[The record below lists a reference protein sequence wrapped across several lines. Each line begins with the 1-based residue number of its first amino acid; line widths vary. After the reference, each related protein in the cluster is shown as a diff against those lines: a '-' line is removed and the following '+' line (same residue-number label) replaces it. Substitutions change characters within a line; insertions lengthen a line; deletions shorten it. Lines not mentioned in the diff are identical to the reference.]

1 VTTLLEVHSL
11 RSGYGDFEALHGVDL
26 ILETGEVLA
35 IIGANGAGKS
45 TLLRTVAGLCEPTA
59 GSMRFDGADLLD
71 IAPHWRPGLGIAL
84 VPEGRRLFPNLTV
97 QENLQI
103 GHAAGRSGP
112 WDLPSVYD
120 LFPLVADRR
129 HRHARNLSGGE
140 QQAVA
145 IGRALMTNPRLL
157 LLDEVSLGLAP
168 RVIADLYRAIP
179 AILATGCTILLV
191 EQDIRQALD
200 VADAVQCLLEGR
212 TALLGRVGEVS
223 VDQIAEAYFGG
234 QALTG
239 NRRQA

>member
-1 VTTLLEVHSL
+1 MTTLLEIRSL

-26 ILETGEVLA
+26 SLEQGEVLA

-59 GSMRFDGADLLD
+59 GSMRFDGGNLLD
-71 IAPHWRPGLGIAL
+71 VAPHRRPTMGIAL
-84 VPEGRRLFPNLTV
+84 VPEGRRLFPSLTV
-97 QENLQI
+97 EENLQV

-112 WDLPSVYD
+112 WGLESVYD
-120 LFPLVADRR
+120 LFPLVAERR
-129 HRHARNLSGGE
+129 HRSARNLSGGE

-168 RVIADLYRAIP
+168 RIIADLYAAIP
-179 AILATGCTILLV
+179 AILATHCTILLV

-200 VADAVQCLLEGR
+200 VADAVHCLLEGR
-212 TALLGRVGEVS
+212 TALLGRVGDVT
-223 VDQIAEAYFGG
+223 VDQIAEAYFG
-234 QALTG
+234 APAITG